1 MAAHG
6 AGVPGYGSDL
16 VVELL
21 RAVGI
26 EYVALNPGATYR
38 GLHDS
43 LVNYGGN
50 RAPELVLTT
59 HEEIAVAMAHGYAK
73 ARGAPMAAVVHDI
86 VGLQH
91 ASMAIFNAFCDRAPV
106 LVLGATGPMDAT
118 RRRPW
123 IDWIHTALVQ
133 GTQVR
138 DYVKLDDQPASV
150 AALPE
155 AFLRAWRVA
164 RTEPMGPVYLCLD
177 AGLQE
182 QALDRPIVLPDAE
195 RFQPAPGPHADPRA
209 LDEAARR
216 LAEARSPVIV
226 VESLGRRPEATEPLC
241 RLAEL
246 LAAPLV
252 DLAAESQGR
261 PSVPADHPLDMTDA
275 RDEAIRDADVVLG
288 LDVSSF
294 LTALGETDRTTRE
307 VRLLNERTHIIAI
320 SLDDYA
326 FRSWAHTFQSL
337 APVDLPIAADAGLVL
352 PALVAAVEE
361 RLKRDRVAADRRT
374 RAERIGARHA
384 ALRAEARN
392 VVILERSARPLAP
405 SVLAAEV
412 WDVIK
417 DEDWVLANG
426 TSKGW
431 ARRLWDWR
439 PERSYGGSGGAG
451 LGYGLPAA
459 LGVALAHLGS
469 GKVCVN
475 LQADGDLLYV
485 VSALYTAAHH
495 RLPLLTVM
503 FNNRT
508 YGNDEAHQE
517 AVAKAR
523 GRPIEQKVVG
533 IRIDDPAPDFAQIAQ
548 GFGVWAEGPIDSADA
563 VGPALRRALRV
574 VKDEGRPA
582 LVDVITRP

>member
-1 MAAHG
+1 MQR
-6 AGVPGYGSDL
+6 VPGYGSDL
-16 VVELL
+16 VVDLL
-21 RAVGI
+21 RTVGI

-182 QALDRPIVLPDAE
+182 QALDRPIVLPDAG
-195 RFQPAPGPHADPRA
+195 RFRPAAGPHADPRA

-226 VESLGRRPEATEPLC
+226 VESLGRRPEATGPLC

-246 LAAPLV
+246 LAAPLIE
-252 DLAAESQGR
+252 LAAESQGR

-294 LTALGETDRTTRE
+294 LSVLGETDRTTRE

-337 APVDLPIAADAGLVL
+337 APVDLPVAADAGLVL
-352 PALVAAVEE
+352 PVLVAAVEE
-361 RLKRDRVAADRRT
+361 RLQRDLGAADRLA
-374 RAERIGARHA
+374 RAKRIGARHA
-384 ALRAEARN
+384 ALRAEARD
-392 VVILERSARPLAP
+392 VVTLERSARPLAP
-405 SVLAAEV
+405 SVLAAEI
-412 WDVIK
+412 WAVIK

-426 TSKGW
+426 TGKGW

-459 LGVALAHLGS
+459 LGVALAHRGS

-533 IRIDDPAPDFAQIAQ
+533 IRIDDPAPDFARIAQ

>member
-1 MAAHG
+1 VETAP
-6 AGVPGYGSDL
+6 VYGSDL
-16 VVELL
+16 VVDLL

-91 ASMAIFNAFCDRAPV
+91 ASMAIFNAFCDRAPI

-182 QALDRPIVLPDAE
+182 QALDRPIVLPDVG
-195 RFQPAPGPHADPRA
+195 RFQPAAGPHADPRA

-226 VESLGRRPEATEPLC
+226 VESLGRRPEATGPLC

-246 LAAPLV
+246 LAAPLI

-294 LTALGETDRTTRE
+294 LSVLGETDRTTRE
-307 VRLLNERTHIIAI
+307 VRVLNERTQIIAI

-352 PALVAAVEE
+352 PALVAAVQE
-361 RLKRDRVAADRRT
+361 RLKRDRGAADRLA
-374 RAERIGARHA
+374 RAKRIGARHA
-384 ALRAEARN
+384 ALRAEARD
-392 VVILERSARPLAP
+392 VVTLERSARPLAP
-405 SVLAAEV
+405 SVLAAEI
-412 WDVIK
+412 WAVIK

-426 TSKGW
+426 TGKGW

-459 LGVALAHLGS
+459 LGVALAHRGS

-508 YGNDEAHQE
+508 YGNDEMHQE

-533 IRIDDPAPDFAQIAQ
+533 IRIDDPAPDFTRIAQ
-548 GFGVWAEGPIDSADA
+548 GFGIWAEGPIDTVDA
-563 VGPALRRALRV
+563 VAPALRRALRV